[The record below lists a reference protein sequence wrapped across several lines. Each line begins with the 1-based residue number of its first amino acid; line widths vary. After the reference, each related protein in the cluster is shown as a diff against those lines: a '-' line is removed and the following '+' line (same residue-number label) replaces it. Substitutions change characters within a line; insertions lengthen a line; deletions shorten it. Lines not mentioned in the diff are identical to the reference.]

1 MSESILSITD
11 LHVRYGGI
19 HALQGVT
26 FDVPTNAVVALLGR
40 NGAGKSTTLKAI
52 MGIGPNVDG
61 SIRFD
66 GRVITNEKSYR
77 IAQSGIAYV
86 PETRGVFPSL
96 SVREN
101 LMIAARRESAQDPYG
116 PTWTLERVFELF
128 PRLAERLGNGG
139 SQLSGGEQQ
148 MLSIARALMTN
159 PRLLLLDEPTEG
171 LAPIVIDQLE
181 LALQRLRTAG
191 LSILLVEQNLSVAL
205 ALADDALVLG
215 KGRLRWSGPV
225 GDFEKAADIKNE
237 WLSV

>member
-1 MSESILSITD
+1 MSEGILSVAD

-26 FDVPTNAVVALLGR
+26 FDVPPNAVVALLGR

-52 MGIGPNVDG
+52 MGIGPKCDG

-66 GRVITNEKSYR
+66 GRAIANEKSYR
-77 IAQSGIAYV
+77 ISQSGIAYV

-101 LMIAARRESAQDPYG
+101 LMIAARDASAQESNN

-128 PRLAERLGNGG
+128 PRLAERLDNGG

-171 LAPIVIDQLE
+171 LAPVVIDQLE
-181 LALQRLRTAG
+181 LALQRLKTAG

-215 KGRLRWSGPV
+215 KGRLRWGGPAD
-225 GDFEKAADIKNE
+225 DFEKAADIKNE
-237 WLSV
+237 WLTV

>member
-1 MSESILSITD
+1 MSEGILSVTD

-26 FDVPTNAVVALLGR
+26 FGVPTNAVVALLGR

-52 MGIGPNVDG
+52 MGIGPNSDG
-61 SIRFD
+61 SIRFN
-66 GRVITNEKSYR
+66 GRTITNEKSYR
-77 IAQSGIAYV
+77 IAQAGIAYV

-101 LMIAARRESAQDPYG
+101 LMIAARGASADESND

-171 LAPIVIDQLE
+171 LAPVVIDQLE
-181 LALQRLRTAG
+181 LALQRLKTAG

-215 KGRLRWSGPV
+215 KGRLRWGGPAGEFV
-225 GDFEKAADIKNE
+225 KAAAIKNE